1 MLTNLTYLYGF
12 LRISSSKTRSSSLKT
27 TWTPPSAV
35 VSPEVI
41 LFPNPDPY
49 KPEQNRLYGG
59 EKRFTRFTHT
69 FFACTVIILN
79 PLCGGD
85 LRTASNE
92 ESYEGLKSKK

>member
-41 LFPNPDPY
+41 LFPDSDPY
-49 KPEQNRLYGG
+49 KPEQNRLYG
-59 EKRFTRFTHT
+59 KKT
-69 FFACTVIILN
+69 FHSHFLSLHCYYFE
-79 PLCGGD
+79 
-85 LRTASNE
+85 TAVR
-92 ESYEGLKSKK
+92 G